1 MRKLTLT
8 LLTLIFLLTG
18 LIHAQN
24 TKANQDYI
32 KAVTTKNADQR
43 IQLFKNYLS
52 NYAGQGTQYENFVY
66 ANLCITPSAAI
77 SQEDRIDYGEKAISL
92 GGYDELTSFKLYITV
107 SGVYIK
113 SGKNLDK
120 AKSYS
125 LKAVQVAKTAKS
137 KETERTNIARW
148 NQFLGAG
155 YYNHG
160 QALEKAND
168 PKDAVKAY
176 INSFKI
182 LKNAQ
187 IIKSLRKL
195 GKKLY
200 DAREF
205 KASEEPFQ
213 LAAQVLKDYG
223 SMTFYAKCLH
233 RNGKKA
239 KALKYYKLAYSKQKN
254 GDLAYNIGI
263 LLAGQIKSNPA
274 SAEEAIQYLLDA
286 AFLSKANTKK
296 AMDLAQGLFFNN
308 AHKDLKYNDKVKELV
323 SHGNKINDL
332 TNSFNSK
339 FGDKDEEDLTDAEKK
354 EMVTILASIE
364 TEKKAIDRLELE
376 TKVALEKFNQAIESA
391 KKRLG
396 IAQ

>member
-1 MRKLTLT
+1 MRKSTLT

-18 LIHAQN
+18 LLHAQG
-24 TKANQDYI
+24 TDANQDYI
-32 KAVTTKNADQR
+32 KAVTTKNPNQR
-43 IQLFKNYLS
+43 IQLLKDYLS
-52 NYAGQGTQYENFVY
+52 KYVGQGTQYENFVY
-66 ANLCITPSAAI
+66 ANLCTTPSAAI
-77 SQEDRIDYGEKAISL
+77 SQEDRINYGEKAISL
-92 GGYDELTSFKLYITV
+92 GGYDELTNFKLYITV
-107 SGVYIK
+107 SGLYIK
-113 SGKNLDK
+113 NGKNLNK

-125 LKAVQVAKTAKS
+125 LKAVQVAKAAKS

-148 NQFLGAG
+148 NQFIGAG

-168 PKDAVKAY
+168 PKGAVKAY

-182 LKNAQ
+182 LKNEQ
-187 IIKSLRKL
+187 IIKSIRRL

-200 DAREF
+200 DAKEF

-223 SMTFYAKCLH
+223 SMTYYAKCLH
-233 RNGKKA
+233 RSGKKA
-239 KALKYYKLAYSKQKN
+239 SALKYYKLSYSKQKS

-274 SAEEAIQYLLDA
+274 AAEEAIQYLLDA
-286 AFLSKANTKK
+286 AFLSKTNTKK
-296 AMDLAQGLFFNN
+296 AMDLAQGLFFNR
-308 AHKDLKYNDKVKELV
+308 AHKDLKYNEKVQELV
-323 SHGNKINDL
+323 SRGNKITDL
-332 TNSFNSK
+332 SNSFNSK
-339 FGDKDEEDLTDAEKK
+339 FGDKDEEDLTDTEKK
-354 EMVTILASIE
+354 EMETILASIE

-376 TKVALEKFNQAIESA
+376 TKAALEKFNQAIESA

-396 IAQ
+396 IVQ

>member
-77 SQEDRIDYGEKAISL
+77 SQEDRINYGEKAISL

-274 SAEEAIQYLLDA
+274 TAEEAIQYLLDA

-364 TEKKAIDRLELE
+364 TENKAIDRLELE